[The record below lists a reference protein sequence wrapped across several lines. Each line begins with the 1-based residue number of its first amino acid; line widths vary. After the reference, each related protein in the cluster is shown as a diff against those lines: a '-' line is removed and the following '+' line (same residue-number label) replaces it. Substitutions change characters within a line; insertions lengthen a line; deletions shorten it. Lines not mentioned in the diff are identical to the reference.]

1 MMKRNIYLVIV
12 TLFLLTISGGKGER
26 RSHYAVNGETSPSG
40 ICRELSV

>member
-12 TLFLLTISGGKGER
+12 TLFLSLSAGGKGER
-26 RSHYAVNGETSPSG
+26 RSHYAVNGETSHPG